1 MGEYLSSVEKEP
13 PSERSV
19 DMTDTFINRLYDAM
33 GKPNIKEYN
42 RVRIKESQK
51 INNDRFLES
60 LRLMQLK
67 KRARDA

>member
-33 GKPNIKEYN
+33 GKPSIKEYN